1 MKEKIKDIVEKC
13 KCKICIKVIG
23 AAIIGIIVGAVIF

>member
-1 MKEKIKDIVEKC
+1 MKEKIKAMFEKC
-13 KCKICIKVIG
+13 KCNFCVKAIG